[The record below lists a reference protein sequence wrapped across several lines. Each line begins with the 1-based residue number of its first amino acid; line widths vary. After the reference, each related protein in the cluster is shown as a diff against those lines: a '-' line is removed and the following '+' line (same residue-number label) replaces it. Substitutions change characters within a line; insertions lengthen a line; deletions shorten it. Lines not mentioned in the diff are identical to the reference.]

1 MKVKAVK
8 SFGGVTRT
16 SRFHVSEGSVFELP
30 EGSDWLRAGLV
41 VEVKDKNP
49 VMKKEPGFGGQTA
62 MMEAGKGRAAPPP
75 LSAVK
80 GLGAGRVAALEGLGI
95 WSIPD
100 LVAADADVVAAGLR
114 GVGVATVVGWQADGR
129 EILGKL

>member
-1 MKVKAVK
+1 MKVRAVK
-8 SFGGVTRT
+8 SFGGVTKT

-30 EGSDWLRAGLV
+30 DGADWLRAGLV
-41 VEVKDKNP
+41 VEV
-49 VMKKEPGFGGQTA
+49 GRQTGLQTA

-80 GLGAGRVAALEGLGI
+80 GLGDGRVAALEGLGI
-95 WSIPD
+95 RSIPD